1 MIELVIFDMDGVLVD
16 SEDAMAHMTAKAL
29 LDGWNIVADVD
40 EFRPFRGMGDR
51 AYVGGVAEAHGVL
64 YEERMKEEAYRLFCE
79 NAPSLVR
86 VMPWSIALIDELS
99 RRDMKMSVAS
109 AADRIKVEA
118 NLACLGKT
126 PADFASVVS
135 AADVER
141 PKPAPDIFL
150 CAARQCGVEPSQAIV
165 CEDSLSGVRAA
176 KSAGMTALAVTTS
189 FAREELLAAGADFV
203 CDDLSDLV
211 AILDKPCRDIR

>member
-1 MIELVIFDMDGVLVD
+1 MISLVIFDMDGVLVD
-16 SEDAMAHMTAKAL
+16 SEDAMAHVTSKAL
-29 LDGWNIVADVD
+29 SDGWGISAGPE
-40 EFRPFRGMGDR
+40 EFRKFRGMGDR
-51 AYVGGVAEAHGVL
+51 AYVGGVAEAHGVP

-79 NAPSLVR
+79 NAPRLVH
-86 VMPWSIALIDELS
+86 VMPWSIALLDELS
-99 RRDMKMSVAS
+99 RRGVMMSVAS

-118 NLACLGKT
+118 NLACLGRT
-126 PADFASVVS
+126 SASFASVVS

-150 CAARQCGVEPSQAIV
+150 LAARRCGVDPLQSIV

-189 FAREELLAAGADFV
+189 FTRGELLAAGADIV
-203 CDDLSDLV
+203 CDDLSDLLTV
-211 AILDKPCRDIR
+211 LDG